1 MGPTSQRSWTE
12 FFERERSRLVG
23 YVRSLIDDAADR
35 DSEDILQDVIA
46 GILEKPD
53 ITGPIQNTAAYV
65 YQALRNRVV
74 DYLRR
79 RKKNESMDAGGES
92 ADGGRPALAEILADL
107 KYDAALE
114 TERREINRD
123 LNKAIG
129 RLDEYDRDIFIA
141 TEFQG
146 LTFQEL
152 SDLWDVPIGTLLS
165 RKSRALKKL
174 QKELV
179 TIDPVHYTELLTKI
193 NRIGN

>member
-1 MGPTSQRSWTE
+1 MAHSSQRSWIE
-12 FFERERSRLVG
+12 FFASERNRLTG

-46 GILEKPD
+46 GILDKPD
-53 ITGPIQNTAAYV
+53 VTAPIQNIAAYV

-74 DYLRR
+74 DYMRR
-79 RKKNESMDAGGES
+79 RKKNESIDAESPDGE
-92 ADGGRPALAEILADL
+92 RRALAEILADL
-107 KYDAALE
+107 RYDVA
-114 TERREINRD
+114 RENEQKEMNRD
-123 LNKAIG
+123 LNSAIG

-165 RKSRALKKL
+165 RKSRAVRKL
-174 QKELV
+174 QKELIK
-179 TIDPVHYTELLTKI
+179 IDSVHYSELLKK
-193 NRIGN
+193 G